1 LATEFPFIGYTYT
14 ENFTAGEHLIKPIS
28 PEINPPSKEMQARI
42 ESLEKENKA
51 LLRVNQEQCTSLNE
65 LYPLKE
71 QIKQLYNE
79 HQTLLAEKTSIFTNL
94 ESKSKELEGVKIEL
108 KKKTENASIKEQQY
122 IKQLTT
128 LKNNLNNQSHQKEH
142 FLHLEKENASLLEAL
157 KESKVKVDELENEL
171 CKHKR
176 QIEAWPKE
184 QKPNVKSTPE
194 AQTSLIAATM
204 WERDQKLIRSLQNA
218 LDLSETKLSRS
229 NIQVHRLKKEIQHFQ
244 KGKLE
249 RKKTASP
256 KKQVHDIM
264 EGTMKLSFESNSFK
278 SFYLKLHNGK
288 LEILDE
294 ENQKSK
300 SILDLR

>member
-1 LATEFPFIGYTYT
+1 LDLATEFPFIGYTYT

-28 PEINPPSKEMQARI
+28 PETNPPSKEMQARI
-42 ESLEKENKA
+42 ELLEKENKA
-51 LLRVNQEQCTSLNE
+51 LLKVNQEQYISLNE

-94 ESKSKELEGVKIEL
+94 ESKSKELEGVKMEL

-122 IKQLTT
+122 TKQLTT

-157 KESKVKVDELENEL
+157 KESKARVDELENEL
-171 CKHKR
+171 R
-176 QIEAWPKE
+176 QIEPKE

-194 AQTSLIAATM
+194 AQTSLIAAAM

-229 NIQVHRLKKEIQHFQ
+229 NLQVHRLKKEIQHFQ

-264 EGTMKLSFESNSFK
+264 EGKMKLSFESNSFK
-278 SFYLKLHNGK
+278 SFYLKLHDGK